1 MAFNS
6 YAITYSKMIQLE
18 HRAASNYSVVVTR
31 QDVETRWRQRH
42 ADVEFPLRVVSIKTA
57 FI

>member
-6 YAITYSKMIQLE
+6 YTITYSKMIQLE
-18 HRAASNYSVVVTR
+18 HRAASIYSIVVTR

-42 ADVEFPLRVVSIKTA
+42 VDVEFPLRVVSIKTA